1 MQLHEYMAQQINT
14 LKTKND
20 GDIIILSLM
29 VVTERQFNAIDVL
42 VGEKSIY
49 DTPQETAQLME
60 F

>member
-1 MQLHEYMAQQINT
+1 M
-14 LKTKND
+14 ND
-20 GDIIILSLM
+20 GDIMILSLK